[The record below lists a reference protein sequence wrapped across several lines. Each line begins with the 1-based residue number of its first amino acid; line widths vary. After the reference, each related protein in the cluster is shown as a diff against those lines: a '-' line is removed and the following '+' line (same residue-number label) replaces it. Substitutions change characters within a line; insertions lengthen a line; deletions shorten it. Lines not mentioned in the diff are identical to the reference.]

1 MCIRDRSWTQRA
13 DWHTKISPI
22 DSTNVPGYRCQTG
35 NTIWKAHSSDGG
47 VRWKHLT
54 SPDFWRSIS
63 HTTCLSRETWAA
75 IPSVLTGIRDVY
87 KRQALYPVLMSAGD
101 ALTSIGLAYIFWSL
115 VLYAI
120 SRGGLDGV
128 FYITHNIARTFKR
141 RKDCKMCI
149 RDRLRMSAF
158 TLNLLF
164 WPQIPLLMSRKTSR
178 LWRNKSLVFLCRA
191 S

>member
-1 MCIRDRSWTQRA
+1 MELKTTDLRI
-13 DWHTKISPI
+13 
-22 DSTNVPGYRCQTG
+22 VM
-35 NTIWKAHSSDGG
+35 
-47 VRWKHLT
+47 LT
-54 SPDFWRSIS
+54 
-63 HTTCLSRETWAA
+63 TWAKKSAKSIA
-75 IPSVLTGIRDVY
+75 IVVFALIFCIIVFAVRLKYST
-87 KRQALYPVLMSAGD
+87 ALYPVLMSAGD